1 MKKLSK
7 IVIITIIVIFIIQ
20 ALYFI
25 FIYENKRFN
34 TAMPPTPKQ
43 LEDYESK
50 YTNEKT
56 K

>member
-7 IVIITIIVIFIIQ
+7 IVIVTIIAIFIIQ

-43 LEDYESK
+43 LEDYKNELK
-50 YTNEKT
+50 NEKT